1 MRHRPSLPLLLS
13 AEAFLLRPAVSL
25 LLSFPLFWVCTA
37 CTAVTDEL
45 SVGLR
50 RIDEVKDDVDET
62 NNKLKLAQ
70 DKVEKLLSSQSESR
84 LLCLV
89 CMLIGVFITLC
100 LFVFYF

>member
-13 AEAFLLRPAVSL
+13 AEPSLLRSAVSL
-25 LLSFPLFWVCTA
+25 LLSCPLWQLLA
-37 CTAVTDEL
+37 LHSVTEEL
-45 SVGLR
+45 SARLR

>member
-1 MRHRPSLPLLLS
+1 MS

-25 LLSFPLFWVCTA
+25 LRCFPLCCVCTA
-37 CTAVTDEL
+37 CTALTDEL
-45 SVGLR
+45 SVGMR

>member
-1 MRHRPSLPLLLS
+1 MPFPCCSLS
-13 AEAFLLRPAVSL
+13 R
-25 LLSFPLFWVCTA
+25 SFGVCTA

-45 SVGLR
+45 SAGMR